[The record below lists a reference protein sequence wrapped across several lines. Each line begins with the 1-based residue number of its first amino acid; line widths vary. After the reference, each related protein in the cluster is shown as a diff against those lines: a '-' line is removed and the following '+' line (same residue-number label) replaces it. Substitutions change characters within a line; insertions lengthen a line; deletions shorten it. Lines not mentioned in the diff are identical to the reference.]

1 MSRISKNDDFH
12 IPFIRNLAFVGLVT
26 IVSMITTRF
35 LLINYMGSYLK
46 TPEYTSS
53 KSYNTIE
60 SPSE

>member
-1 MSRISKNDDFH
+1 MSNFSKKEDFH
-12 IPFIRNLAFVGLVT
+12 IPFIKDLAFVGLVT

-35 LLINYMGSYLK
+35 LLLNYMGSYLK

>member
-1 MSRISKNDDFH
+1 MSNLKKGEFH
-12 IPFIRNLAFVGLVT
+12 IPFIKNLAFVGLVT

-35 LLINYMGSYLK
+35 LLVNYISPYLK

-60 SPSE
+60 SPVE

>member
-1 MSRISKNDDFH
+1 MSRISKKEDFH
-12 IPFIRNLAFVGLVT
+12 IPFIKNLAFVGLVT

-35 LLINYMGSYLK
+35 LLVNYISPYLK

-53 KSYNTIE
+53 KSYISLE

>member
-1 MSRISKNDDFH
+1 MNKSKFEEFH
-12 IPFIRNLAFVGLVT
+12 VPFIKNLAFIGLVT

-53 KSYNTIE
+53 KSYNPIE
-60 SPSE
+60 SPVE